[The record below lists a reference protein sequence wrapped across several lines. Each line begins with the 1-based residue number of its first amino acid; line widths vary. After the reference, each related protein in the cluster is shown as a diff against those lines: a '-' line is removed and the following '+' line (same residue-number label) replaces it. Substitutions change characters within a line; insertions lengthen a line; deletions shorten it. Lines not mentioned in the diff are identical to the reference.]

1 MPAAIAIPLIA
12 SGIGAGSSIYAA
24 HQARAGQQDANA
36 ASAPLIGAQT
46 DLARQ
51 QQRQGAQQF
60 NFGFPLL
67 QRSASYYGSL
77 LNGNR
82 ASVTSTLAPTVS
94 QINQTYK
101 GAERD
106 LDRMAPGAGRDESR
120 AELDRQ
126 RAAQVGGL
134 PLQARSGAAAELMG
148 LGTNAVSGGTSATG
162 SASSIYGSLLGDQRQ
177 QQQYNDQ
184 RDYQL
189 GQNLS
194 QIIGQF
200 LQAYQQRQGG
210 GARANSSL
218 LRG

>member
-1 MPAAIAIPLIA
+1 MPAIAVPLIA
-12 SGIGAGSSIYAA
+12 AGIGAGGSIYAA
-24 HQARAGQQDANA
+24 HEARAGQQDANA

-46 DLARQ
+46 SLAQQ

-94 QINQTYK
+94 QINQTYS
-101 GAERD
+101 GASRN
-106 LDRMAPGAGRDESR
+106 LDRMAPGAGRDEAR

-126 RAAQVGGL
+126 RAGQVGGL
-134 PLQARSGAAAELMG
+134 PLQARQGAAASLMG
-148 LGTNAVSGGTSATG
+148 LGESAVGGGTGALG
-162 SASSIYGSLLGDQRQ
+162 SASSIYGQLIGANQTQ
-177 QQQYNDQ
+177 QNINNQQ
-184 RDYQL
+184 DYQL

-210 GARANSSL
+210 SIANRSL
-218 LRG
+218 YNGG